1 MQDWL
6 LLQRTVGSL
15 NLWNVHISCRLI
27 YCCFMLHTV
36 VHNRI
41 NIYPLLYYG
50 MECCSMPRAS
60 GGQDGSVV
68 VFFLFFRPCP
78 DVPSKSLPHRSGAYF
93 PAWDWRLSIGCTSFL
108 FVRWLSGSTLVSNL
122 PPRQSIVPLIN
133 LKCSYIYRA
142 IFWSK
147 CDIASEI
154 LTHFMYF

>member
-1 MQDWL
+1 
-6 LLQRTVGSL
+6 
-15 NLWNVHISCRLI
+15 
-27 YCCFMLHTV
+27 MLHTV

-68 VFFLFFRPCP
+68 VFFYFSVLALMCPQSHCLIAAAHIFLRETDGCPLAVLPFFLCVDCP
-78 DVPSKSLPHRSGAYF
+78 DQH
-93 PAWDWRLSIGCTSFL
+93 
-108 FVRWLSGSTLVSNL
+108 WLVTC